1 MRSTRE
7 HSRRRLSVFP
17 WSGTV
22 RSGLVW
28 SGTREDA
35 DVQSGVAV
43 DLGAEGGE
51 LGHALGVGV
60 VLVDRLVVGLFDR
73 TTAPSSRSGNS
84 ATTPSAIER
93 TQSSTNLASLWAS
106 WVTWSSSGRLAN
118 LLGTRADRDAGDAR
132 TDLLAGPLLG
142 RAGRGD
148 DVDSTLGRPV
158 ALGRPL
164 ARHELRQQDDRRNV
178 ANATGRSVRRSTPCR
193 RPRRGPRSGRRSV
206 SASPSSRGVRGRR
219 AGSLRR
225 VRRSSRRRSASRAR
239 GSS

>member
-1 MRSTRE
+1 
-7 HSRRRLSVFP
+7 VFP

-106 WVTWSSSGRLAN
+106 
-118 LLGTRADRDAGDAR
+118 
-132 TDLLAGPLLG
+132 
-142 RAGRGD
+142 
-148 DVDSTLGRPV
+148 
-158 ALGRPL
+158 
-164 ARHELRQQDDRRNV
+164 
-178 ANATGRSVRRSTPCR
+178 
-193 RPRRGPRSGRRSV
+193 
-206 SASPSSRGVRGRR
+206 
-219 AGSLRR
+219 
-225 VRRSSRRRSASRAR
+225 
-239 GSS
+239 